1 MAVSKIVT
9 RVCSLSN
16 ILQSTGR
23 NMNILFFLLIISE
36 KRFLLADF
44 YVSWVRFLVQIDSR
58 LLCKAGGGKLA
69 ESVVTSSF
77 SRGNFHCILK

>member
-9 RVCSLSN
+9 RVCSLLN
-16 ILQSTGR
+16 IIAKHGAKHEH
-23 NMNILFFLLIISE
+23 FFSPIISE

-58 LLCKAGGGKLA
+58 LMCKAGGGKLA

-77 SRGNFHCILK
+77 WRGNFHCILK